1 MSAGCVNSAQRVSHK
16 KGDFRANSAR
26 ASEPP
31 DRRPLPKWPSFR
43 VGDAFCRKLGLF
55 AWIDIRERLAV
66 GIADFKAT
74 GYHALPLPN
83 VTQGLSGARNGLSSF
98 PNLELNEDMLDVRF
112 DGLGC
117 DGKNSCD
124 FLVRST
130 LGDQIEDVSLANTE
144 WLCNRGNCRGQRRF
158 KIYKATGTRVRAT
171 TPCYCGRFQKR
182 IRCGC
187 HFEAPKL
194 APMMTAG
201 NFQLLV

>member
-1 MSAGCVNSAQRVSHK
+1 MKPSAESSAFSR
-16 KGDFRANSAR
+16 
-26 ASEPP
+26 E
-31 DRRPLPKWPSFR
+31 
-43 VGDAFCRKLGLF
+43 
-55 AWIDIRERLAV
+55 IDIRERLAV
-66 GIADFKAT
+66 GVADFKAT

-158 KIYKATGTRVRAT
+158 KIYKATFV
-171 TPCYCGRFQKR
+171 P
-182 IRCGC
+182 
-187 HFEAPKL
+187 P
-194 APMMTAG
+194 
-201 NFQLLV
+201 LLVIAGDFKNVSAAVVILRLRSLLQ